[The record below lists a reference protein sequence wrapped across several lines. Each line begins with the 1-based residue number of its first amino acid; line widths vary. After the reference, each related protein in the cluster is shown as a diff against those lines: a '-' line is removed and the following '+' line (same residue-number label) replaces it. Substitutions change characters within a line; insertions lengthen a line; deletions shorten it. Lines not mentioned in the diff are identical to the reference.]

1 MSGIL
6 IYVAVPNKM
15 GSLGGLADHGK
26 PDKFFKVWIKALEKA
41 EQCTYDPICAEHE
54 GQGPD
59 QLNRAACHGCALLPE
74 VSCIYQKSLLDRQ
87 FLIGNGDNHLL
98 GFVNYMKNSC

>member
-1 MSGIL
+1 
-6 IYVAVPNKM
+6 M

-26 PDKFFKVWIKALEKA
+26 PDKFFKLWIKAMEKA

-59 QLNRAACHGCALLPE
+59 QLNRAACHGCTLLPE
-74 VSCIYQKSLLDRQ
+74 VSCIYQNCRLDRQ
-87 FLIGNGDNHLL
+87 FLIGNGGNHLP